1 MRREHEVI
9 RFLLAQQEAWHGHFP
24 GLTSRAQQLIV
35 DYLCTKGRTG
45 ALVRQL
51 YGVTKEMFLL
61 DDATVRDRIAGIQ
74 RLGLCVTDPPD
85 GRLTGRTLIAPTP
98 SLVARHEEYLHALAE
113 RLCASAAVME
123 PGAFNRGPVL
133 AEQHR
138 AAVLRLMETGTD
150 AWLGAAD
157 ALMAAASLSP
167 ARRAEARRHL
177 MSTSHWTLLNR
188 AIEHSHAER
197 DGGVPPGGLVAD
209 QLAAAVLDL
218 TGQSFQTTRD
228 HITYLIGLGLLERR
242 AGKALRVALA
252 AHAAPFF
259 DRMLAN
265 VAADLVDAARKLGD
279 AQPCDAQP
287 GDTAEPAGGDE
298 ETIMRRPVPAPAPP
312 ESAHFL
318 VLAGTSGN
326 AREVRLGPAPVT
338 FGRVAPCDV
347 MLPGGEVSRSHCE
360 ARITG
365 GAVHITDLRS
375 TNGTFVN
382 GSRIAGTAIL
392 PAGGSL
398 HIGPY
403 LLVHE
408 MREVHR
414 MREAGR
420 DDDFGTIRMLPVRKN
435 PLPTGP

>member
-1 MRREHEVI
+1 MRRQHEVI
-9 RFLLAQQEAWHGHFP
+9 RFLLAQQEVWHRHFP
-24 GLTSRAQQLIV
+24 GLASRAQQLIV

-74 RLGLCVTDPPD
+74 RLGLCVTDPAD

-98 SLVARHEEYLHALAE
+98 SLIARHEAYLHALGE
-113 RLCASAAVME
+113 RLCTSAAVIE
-123 PGAFNRGPVL
+123 PGAFNRGEVL
-133 AEQHR
+133 AERHR
-138 AAVLRLMETGTD
+138 AVVLRLMETGTD

-157 ALMAAASLSP
+157 ALMAAAPLSP

-197 DGGVPPGGLVAD
+197 DGDVPPGGLVAD

-252 AHAAPFF
+252 ANAAPFF
-259 DRMLAN
+259 DRMLES
-265 VAADLVDAARKLGD
+265 VAADLVDVARKLGD
-279 AQPCDAQP
+279 AKP
-287 GDTAEPAGGDE
+287 GDAAGPAGGSD
-298 ETIMRRPVPAPAPP
+298 ETINRRPVPVPALP

-318 VLAGTSGN
+318 VLAGTS
-326 AREVRLGPAPVT
+326 RDVRLGPAPVT

-347 MLPGGEVSRSHCE
+347 VLPGGEVSRSHCE
-360 ARITG
+360 VRIIG
-365 GAVHITDLRS
+365 GVVHITDLRS

-382 GSRIAGTAIL
+382 GSRVEGTAIL

-398 HIGPY
+398 RIGPY

-408 MREVHR
+408 MREIQR
-414 MREAGR
+414 MRDAGR
-420 DDDFGTIRMLPVRKN
+420 DDGLGTIRMLPVRRDSR
-435 PLPTGP
+435 PAGP